1 MSGSNA
7 MKQTSKH
14 RYLVLVVSILA
25 VEIGAGHAQADTN
38 RLSLNPYAIAV
49 DGGAFVALSGFDA
62 PLRLPDSG
70 APRFATGFTIPS
82 DYAADTPL
90 RVRILWETP
99 STGCEVH
106 LFPYVLFRAG
116 AGQPRDGGN
125 AVGGLSAVGASTTFT
140 LSGGGSIIM
149 AAPATA
155 HTTGRV
161 TFRIVPT
168 PGEFPD
174 LRPGDAINF
183 GLFRSASSTADT
195 CTGDLGIAGISVVYT
210 TR

>member
-1 MSGSNA
+1 

-14 RYLVLVVSILA
+14 GHLAVALSILT
-25 VEIGAGHAQADTN
+25 VGIGAGHAQADTN

-49 DGGAFVALSGFDA
+49 EGGAFVMLSGFDA
-62 PLRLPDSG
+62 PLRLPNSG
-70 APRFATGFTIPS
+70 TPHFATGFTIPA
-82 DYAADTPL
+82 DYVADTPL
-90 RVRILWETP
+90 RIRILWETP
-99 STGCEVH
+99 STGCDVH
-106 LFPYVLFRAG
+106 LFPNVLFRAG
-116 AGQPRDGGN
+116 AGRPRDGGN
-125 AVGGLSAVGASTTFT
+125 AVGGLSAVNASTTFM

-161 TFRIVPT
+161 TFRIEPT
-168 PGEFPD
+168 PGEFPS

-183 GLFRSASSTADT
+183 GLFRSAGSTADT

-210 TR
+210 TS